1 MEADH
6 QQPRF
11 GWQRLAHEFE
21 EYAIVAAYLYVCFG
35 AILLYKGSV
44 LEDHGIAVPYYG
56 VGLAKALIL
65 GKFMLIG
72 QAFHLG
78 ERYRKRPLIVA
89 VLFQSAIFLVML
101 AALTYGEEI
110 LVGAMR
116 GRTVAQSIADIAN
129 GKWQEIAATCFLLW
143 LILLPYFGVRQ
154 IGRALGDGV
163 LRRMLFGR
171 R

>member
-1 MEADH
+1 MDADH
-6 QQPRF
+6 RQPRF
-11 GWQRLAHEFE
+11 GRQRLAHELE
-21 EYAIVAAYLYVCFG
+21 EYAIVAAYLCVCFG
-35 AILLYKGSV
+35 AILLYKASV
-44 LEDHGIAVPYYG
+44 LEDHGVVVPYYG

-78 ERYRKRPLIVA
+78 ERYRDRPLILA
-89 VLFQSAIFLVML
+89 VLFQSAIFLVVL
-101 AALTYGEEI
+101 AALTYGEEL

-116 GRTVAQSIADIAN
+116 GRTVAQSVSDIAD

-163 LRRMLFGR
+163 LRRMLFGKR
-171 R
+171 